1 MKKGIMITGL
11 VSVALGLMLRAFNP
25 QESGETESIWEKVPD
40 EEIHTV
46 IQKEEQAENIPE
58 PEPVQEYET
67 GTLEEDAQAAG
78 ALTDKEKLW
87 IKKLAMAEAES
98 EGEDGQWLVMSV
110 VMNRVKDPDYPG
122 SVMDVITQYRT
133 KNGKPIYQFS
143 SVGDGRIDVA
153 EPSPDSEAALERIL
167 KGDIAP
173 SLIAFEKSDSD
184 VLDQWFEYAFTYRNH
199 KFYVK
204 KQKRE

>member
-1 MKKGIMITGL
+1 MKKG
-11 VSVALGLMLRAFNP
+11 LMLAGMVSMLVGVMLYIAEP
-25 QESGETESIWEKVPD
+25 VPSASEKPLWEKVPD

-67 GTLEEDAQAAG
+67 GTLEKDAQAAG

-87 IKKLAMAEAES
+87 MKKLAMAEAES

-122 SVMDVITQYRT
+122 SVMDVITQYRV
-133 KNGKPIYQFS
+133 KNGVPIYQFS
-143 SVGDGRIDVA
+143 CVGDGRIDTA
-153 EPSPDSEAALERIL
+153 EPSLDCEAALERIE

-173 SLIAFEKSDSD
+173 SLIAFERLDSD

-199 KFYVK
+199 KFYIK